1 MRQVGCKKSDEPAPE
16 PSGLSA
22 PVDFKRKG
30 NSMPRKSAP
39 KQPKLPAKVQRL
51 MRYLNNGHT
60 LCLHYRASE
69 VGDSKQYW
77 LEPASRSVGSWTVE
91 RALELGLIKS
101 NGDGLFADGA
111 SQTYSAVA

>member
-1 MRQVGCKKSDEPAPE
+1 
-16 PSGLSA
+16 
-22 PVDFKRKG
+22 
-30 NSMPRKSAP
+30 
-39 KQPKLPAKVQRL
+39 

-91 RALELGLIKS
+91 RALELGLIKP
-101 NGDGLFADGA
+101 NGGGLFADGA
-111 SQTYSAVA
+111 SQTYSAITITSDAPNDILVPRSPNEIRRLKSEMDEIIRNASS